1 MSKISKIHDIK
12 KTDNKA
18 FTPLTPRVTN
28 QKKVSSTLIRK
39 KTNNYTE
46 HCIHNDSSIIKTE
59 SSISN
64 LNNSETIKSPK
75 DILIILLNNCLG
87 SSLIKIEKNTKD
99 HMKTLKSIYKDFTQF
114 KQKINLLKIGI
125 EKKKKDEEKKLM
137 KSKKIMD
144 SKQLLKSRPSKTPLR
159 IRSKTYQNIS
169 NNSRENSYNNK
180 SNKNKINSKT
190 IKRRKSIKNNLENSY
205 KSEARTSRSKINNSN
220 KLDIKPKASKERIN
234 YYKKIEKTQN
244 KRVDRENKNN
254 KCFKRLSTTS
264 GIINMK
270 KSQKSI
276 YNINERYNTTNT
288 DNNNT
293 SKNIN
298 SRSKKRKRSIK
309 VNERILE
316 RRKSI
321 KALKKDENNLKGKLN
336 IKQKI
341 KIDGEKKKRKSI
353 SKSKNNYTQE
363 NIDSPKIKEIY
374 KNVSNFI
381 FDDNILN
388 SNINLNNDSLQKSII
403 SLKDNSD
410 IDLLTNENININ
422 EIINE
427 KEMESEKKKE
437 KENDEEQHNIKNTI
451 KELEEFNEKKAKLNE
466 EEKNIINNKRL
477 RSYSKN
483 REHKNFCSW
492 SVEKDFQ
499 GSLNDVKL
507 MIEGVSGVLRKIN
520 IHNSKSK
527 YKFRKKLF
535 IDDSF
540 CTEINSEKK
549 LNKKKENKNKNNKLL
564 NEIDKEITE
573 LIEAEEKRNLKE
585 EKEKEKEMEIEKMKL
600 EISDIKIENNI
611 QNINFKNNKDIN
623 LKKDEEIKRDNINN
637 PNKKNKLN
645 KKIKVKEGVIK
656 NNNIKTIKKENNP
669 IIINENELSLKI
681 NNVVENSHQIINED
695 LISIN
700 KSQNYILINSLDE
713 KNNKKIENK
722 DNKNE
727 IKERNKNDKNKNKN
741 EINYISNKK
750 ENENKEAVE
759 EKNNYLNNIRKLI
772 EKNKLN
778 IDEKSDIIQN
788 ESRIMRDEQLV
799 DLNNLSLNQSS
810 LTNQSLLDRYI
821 LISKEPDIPF
831 SIENVLKF
839 EKNKCLGILNY
850 LNFQE
855 KLEFTGIHRGFNIE
869 RISLLNYKREEI
881 ILSLELSKRETLND
895 LILKVRLNYSNEEL
909 LKSFNQFIVS
919 TGPAK
924 AVELLNNELYSK
936 LFRKNHLEKKQEEI
950 IIIYRTL
957 FALFG
962 EYDIVNI
969 TNNDLFWKK
978 CIEYLAQKSNGKIG
992 TLILEKISNTNFDH
1006 KKILLLNK
1014 LLIGMK
1020 KKILPNFYSK
1030 ICGTTGLLIF
1040 IIKDALEYCGVIQNE
1055 KKTQPSR
1062 ILDNLLC
1069 YKNTI
1074 DTLAFFIDYLSG
1086 IKTYRITDKK
1096 VIK

>member
-1 MSKISKIHDIK
+1 MSKISKIHNTK

-18 FTPLTPRVTN
+18 FTPLTPRVTK

-46 HCIHNDSSIIKTE
+46 HCILNDLSINKTE

-87 SSLIKIEKNTKD
+87 TSLIKIEKNTKE
-99 HMKTLKSIYKDFTQF
+99 HMKTLKSIHKDFTQF

-180 SNKNKINSKT
+180 TNKNKMNSKT
-190 IKRRKSIKNNLENSY
+190 IKRRKSIKNNFENSY
-205 KSEARTSRSKINNSN
+205 KSEARTSRFKINNSN

-234 YYKKIEKTQN
+234 HYKKIEKTQN

-321 KALKKDENNLKGKLN
+321 KALKKDEKNLKGKLN

-403 SLKDNSD
+403 SLKDNND
-410 IDLLTNENININ
+410 IDLITNENININ

-451 KELEEFNEKKAKLNE
+451 KELEEFNEKKARLNE
-466 EEKNIINNKRL
+466 EEKNIIINKRL

-540 CTEINSEKK
+540 CTEINGEKK
-549 LNKKKENKNKNNKLL
+549 LNKKKEKKNKNNKLL

-585 EKEKEKEMEIEKMKL
+585 EKEKEKEMEIEKIKL
-600 EISDIKIENNI
+600 EISDIKIDNNI
-611 QNINFKNNKDIN
+611 QNINFKYNKDIN
-623 LKKDEEIKRDNINN
+623 FKKDEEIKRENINN

-669 IIINENELSLKI
+669 IIINEDELSLKI

-695 LISIN
+695 LIRIN

-727 IKERNKNDKNKNKN
+727 IKESNKNDKNKNKN

-750 ENENKEAVE
+750 ENENKEGVE

-772 EKNKLN
+772 EKNKLY

-799 DLNNLSLNQSS
+799 DLNNQSLNQSS

-839 EKNKCLGILNY
+839 EKNKCLGILDY

-909 LKSFNQFIVS
+909 LKPFNQFIVS

-969 TNNDLFWKK
+969 TNKDLFWKK
-978 CIEYLAQKSNGKIG
+978 CIEYLGQKSNGKIG

>member
-1 MSKISKIHDIK
+1 MSKISKIHNTK

-18 FTPLTPRVTN
+18 FTPLTPRVTK

-46 HCIHNDSSIIKTE
+46 HCILNDLSINKTE

-87 SSLIKIEKNTKD
+87 TSLIKIEKNTKE
-99 HMKTLKSIYKDFTQF
+99 HMKTLKSIHKDFTQF

-180 SNKNKINSKT
+180 TNKNKMNSKT
-190 IKRRKSIKNNLENSY
+190 IKRRKSIKNNFENSY
-205 KSEARTSRSKINNSN
+205 KSEARTSRFKINNSN

-234 YYKKIEKTQN
+234 HYKKIEKTQN

-321 KALKKDENNLKGKLN
+321 KALKKDEKNLKGKLN

-403 SLKDNSD
+403 SLKDNND
-410 IDLLTNENININ
+410 IDLITNENININ

-427 KEMESEKKKE
+427 KNSIEVEE
-437 KENDEEQHNIKNTI
+437 ENQEEQKQHYKIKSTI
-451 KELEEFNEKKAKLNE
+451 EELEKINGKKPKFLEYNNNLN
-466 EEKNIINNKRL
+466 IRKRM

-483 REHKNFCSW
+483 RDKKKFDSL
-492 SVEKDFQ
+492 SIDKDFE

-507 MIEGVSGVLRKIN
+507 MLEGVSGVLNKIKITN
-520 IHNSKSK
+520 IKSK
-527 YKFRKKLF
+527 FRRKL
-535 IDDSF
+535 INDDSF
-540 CTEINSEKK
+540 NNEINDEKK
-549 LNKKKENKNKNNKLL
+549 SKDKNDSREKNKIMNISKEKHEDKNKLL
-564 NEIDKEITE
+564 NELDKEIME
-573 LIEAEEKRNLKE
+573 LIKDEEKRRKELK
-585 EKEKEKEMEIEKMKL
+585 KEKEINSIKNYNIAKK
-600 EISDIKIENNI
+600 SDINKKGNENEEIIYSNTKYQNKEIIEEKPNQITTEDNDI
-611 QNINFKNNKDIN
+611 TLKEIDSKNNKEDDFNLPSIRNIKYESEKKIMNESMIN
-623 LKKDEEIKRDNINN
+623 GINSEKNILTNDLNINS
-637 PNKKNKLN
+637 KQ
-645 KKIKVKEGVIK
+645 
-656 NNNIKTIKKENNP
+656 NNDIEKENNKVQNE
-669 IIINENELSLKI
+669 IEENIGINNEIKIDKKEKNNITFKENIINEE
-681 NNVVENSHQIINED
+681 
-695 LISIN
+695 
-700 KSQNYILINSLDE
+700 E
-713 KNNKKIENK
+713 KKTK
-722 DNKNE
+722 
-727 IKERNKNDKNKNKN
+727 
-741 EINYISNKK
+741 
-750 ENENKEAVE
+750 
-759 EKNNYLNNIRKLI
+759 KNNYLNIITN
-772 EKNKLN
+772 NKLYS
-778 IDEKSDIIQN
+778 IDEQTDIIQN

-799 DLNNLSLNQSS
+799 DANNQSLNHSSLINQSS
-810 LTNQSLLDRYI
+810 IVSLSLLENHIVIR
-821 LISKEPDIPF
+821 KEASIPF
-831 SIENVLKF
+831 SIENTLKYD
-839 EKNKCLGILNY
+839 KIKCLGILEF

-855 KLEFTGIHRGFNIE
+855 KMEFTGIHRGFNIE
-869 RISLLNYKREEI
+869 RISLLNNKREDFTKT
-881 ILSLELSKRETLND
+881 LELSNRETIND
-895 LILKVRLNYSNEEL
+895 LIMKVRLKYSKEEL
-909 LKSFNQFIVS
+909 SKSFIKFKIS
-919 TGPAK
+919 RGPSK

-936 LFRKNHLEKKQEEI
+936 IFKKTHIEKNEEEI
-950 IIIYRTL
+950 CIIYRAL
-957 FALFG
+957 FVLFG
-962 EYDIVNI
+962 EYDIANI
-969 TNNDLFWKK
+969 SNNKLFWNK
-978 CIEYLAQKSNGKIG
+978 CIEYLVKNSNGKIG
-992 TLILEKISNTNFDH
+992 SFILDKINNITFEH
-1006 KKILLLNK
+1006 KKIFFLNK
-1014 LLIGMK
+1014 LLLNMK
-1020 KKILPNFYSK
+1020 TKILPNYFSK
-1030 ICGTTGLLIF
+1030 ICGTTGLLLF
-1040 IIKDALEYCGVIQNE
+1040 LIKDALEYCGVIKND
-1055 KKTQPSR
+1055 KKTQPAR
-1062 ILDNLLC
+1062 ILDNLLY
-1069 YKNTI
+1069 YKKSI
-1074 DTLAFFIDYLSG
+1074 DTIAFFIDYLSG
-1086 IKTYRITDKK
+1086 VKTYKIMG
-1096 VIK
+1096 